1 MWIGETSCSHHISH
15 HNPSERRLG
24 FQSCRISGKES
35 GTNDAFNCNMCYSQ
49 KKLTCPL
56 KNDGW
61 KTIFLLEWLP
71 FSGYI
76 DIYIYMYFFFFGG
89 GTHLNT
95 RSNWIIIIKEIKRI
109 QKVNV

>member
-1 MWIGETSCSHHISH
+1 MHLTVTCVT
-15 HNPSERRLG
+15 P
-24 FQSCRISGKES
+24 K
-35 GTNDAFNCNMCYSQ
+35 

-76 DIYIYMYFFFFGG
+76 DIYIYVFLFFLGG
-89 GTHLNT
+89 NPSEYQVKLDHYH
-95 RSNWIIIIKEIKRI
+95 
-109 QKVNV
+109 